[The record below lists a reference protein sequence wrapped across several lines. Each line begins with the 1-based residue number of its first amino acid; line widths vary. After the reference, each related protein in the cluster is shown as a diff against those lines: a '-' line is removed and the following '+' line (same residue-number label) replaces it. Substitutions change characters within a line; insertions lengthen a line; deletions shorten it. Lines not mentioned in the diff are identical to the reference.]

1 MYAMCF
7 IAQNTI
13 YGRSHMYTITVFS
26 CLSESYPAM
35 ARDPIAH
42 AAPTQGDLSAFIMC

>member
-1 MYAMCF
+1 
-7 IAQNTI
+7 
-13 YGRSHMYTITVFS
+13 MYTITVFS

-42 AAPTQGDLSAFIMC
+42 AAPTQSDLSAFIVC